1 MEPPNTRTSEKVAW
15 PDVVPTRRSG
25 RTNLSEE
32 ADKLTAV
39 FRKTGEVFARVRNQ
53 AIKLKNQ
60 QPLRLLAMLA
70 GIAGIA
76 GAVTR
81 LWRSSRDE

>member
-1 MEPPNTRTSEKVAW
+1 MEPPNTRTSENVAW
-15 PDVVPTRRSG
+15 PNAVPTRWPG

-39 FRKTGEVFARVRNQ
+39 FRKTGEVAARVRNQ

-70 GIAGIA
+70 GVAGTA

-81 LWRSSRDE
+81 LWRARRDE